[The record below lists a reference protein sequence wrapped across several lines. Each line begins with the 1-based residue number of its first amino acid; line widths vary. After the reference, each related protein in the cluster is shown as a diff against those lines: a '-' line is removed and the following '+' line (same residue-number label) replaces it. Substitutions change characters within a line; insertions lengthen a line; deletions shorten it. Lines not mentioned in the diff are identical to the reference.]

1 MSRRFDKGPVPPER
15 IEELVRAGR
24 RRSSITAI
32 LTMEGYSQEDIDRA
46 LTDYQSRQTQR
57 VVAPQPTPPQQL
69 PKGVKTETLLT
80 EKPTLS
86 PEAPSPETT
95 FQPLTIPNLS
105 PWNQPPSIQA
115 EQVLA
120 GTRPKEMEVF
130 VGPVKGIAT
139 AINGLGENLTSLR
152 KSLEEDRSILKS
164 LNMKVV
170 EDLSKLEKRMDER
183 VSSVASS
190 TQTNLSSIATNIT
203 GQIKNEVVE
212 RLNKI
217 IDSLDKSQASSQRL
231 QSELKSLK
239 SFLNNIVDEQ
249 TNLLKRI
256 EEIERQQSESR
267 SEIRELKAAV
277 RKRIED

>member
-1 MSRRFDKGPVPPER
+1 MSGKFDKGPVPPER

-24 RRSSITAI
+24 RRSSITSI
-32 LTMEGYSQEDIDRA
+32 LTMEGYSQEEIDRA
-46 LTDYQSRQTQR
+46 FTDYQSRQAQR
-57 VVAPQPTPPQQL
+57 AAVPQPTPPQQP
-69 PKGVKTETLLT
+69 PKGVEIETPMK
-80 EKPTLS
+80 EKPTPP
-86 PEAPSPETT
+86 PEAPPSEIT
-95 FQPLTIPNLS
+95 FQPLTIPDTPS
-105 PWNQPPSIQA
+105 WNPPPSVQA

-120 GTRPKEMEVF
+120 GTKPNEMAVLT
-130 VGPVKGIAT
+130 GPVKGIAT

-152 KSLEEDRSILKS
+152 KGLEEDRSILKS
-164 LNMKVV
+164 LNVKMVD
-170 EDLSKLEKRMDER
+170 DLSKLEKRMGER

-190 TQTNLSSIATNIT
+190 TQTSLSSIATNIT

-231 QSELKSLK
+231 RSELSSLK

-249 TNLLKRI
+249 TSLLKRI

-267 SEIRELKAAV
+267 TEIRELRAV
-277 RKRIED
+277 MRRRTED